1 MLSLSNLFSEISA
14 QFGVS
19 SPFGFYA
26 SSYDSGLCNEYHEII
41 ELFSCVNETNTPAAI
56 DSISVAEGL
65 PSHGFHDKCNNE
77 KSSDVNLNEQIGRI
91 REALP
96 NEDLKIAEQPVLELN
111 TSISDSSMEDKRE
124 TDALELDEMKMEDDS
139 TAAKHLLPDVI
150 MKDKRLSEVSTA
162 SGGLRVKRRTPQGL
176 PLFPFRR
183 LLNPTPFKKK
193 GKTSKSRTKLK

>member
-1 MLSLSNLFSEISA
+1 MSRVKWDNIFEKNIRSGTTDAVNLK
-14 QFGVS
+14 
-19 SPFGFYA
+19 
-26 SSYDSGLCNEYHEII
+26 
-41 ELFSCVNETNTPAAI
+41 ETNTPAAI

-193 GKTSKSRTKLK
+193 GLRPSFVDEITFESSIVKWVASIQ

>member
-1 MLSLSNLFSEISA
+1 MTLHWELYLTRDIFFFRCDNILEKNIRSGTTDAVNLK
-14 QFGVS
+14 
-19 SPFGFYA
+19 
-26 SSYDSGLCNEYHEII
+26 
-41 ELFSCVNETNTPAAI
+41 ETNIPAAI

-65 PSHGFHDKCNNE
+65 PSPGFHDKCNNE

-111 TSISDSSMEDKRE
+111 TSISDTSMEDKRE
-124 TDALELDEMKMEDDS
+124 TDALELDEMKMEYDS

-162 SGGLRVKRRTPQGL
+162 SGGLRVKSRFI
-176 PLFPFRR
+176 PLQAIAESNAF
-183 LLNPTPFKKK
+183 
-193 GKTSKSRTKLK
+193 

>member
-1 MLSLSNLFSEISA
+1 MVKCTTTRLVPSGTSDKIGTIQRRLAWPLRKDDTHKSRNVTRAYFEYDFWEKSLLSSGWDNIFEKNIRSGTTDAVNLK
-14 QFGVS
+14 
-19 SPFGFYA
+19 
-26 SSYDSGLCNEYHEII
+26 
-41 ELFSCVNETNTPAAI
+41 ETNTPAAI

-162 SGGLRVKRRTPQGL
+162 SGA
-176 PLFPFRR
+176 PLID
-183 LLNPTPFKKK
+183 
-193 GKTSKSRTKLK
+193 

>member
-1 MLSLSNLFSEISA
+1 MILRCDNILEKNIRSGTTDAVNLK
-14 QFGVS
+14 
-19 SPFGFYA
+19 
-26 SSYDSGLCNEYHEII
+26 
-41 ELFSCVNETNTPAAI
+41 ETNIPAAI

-65 PSHGFHDKCNNE
+65 PSPGFHDKCNNE

-111 TSISDSSMEDKRE
+111 TSISDTSMEDKRE
-124 TDALELDEMKMEDDS
+124 TDALELDEMKMEYDS

-162 SGGLRVKRRTPQGL
+162 SGGLRVKSRFI
-176 PLFPFRR
+176 PLQAIAESNAF
-183 LLNPTPFKKK
+183 
-193 GKTSKSRTKLK
+193 